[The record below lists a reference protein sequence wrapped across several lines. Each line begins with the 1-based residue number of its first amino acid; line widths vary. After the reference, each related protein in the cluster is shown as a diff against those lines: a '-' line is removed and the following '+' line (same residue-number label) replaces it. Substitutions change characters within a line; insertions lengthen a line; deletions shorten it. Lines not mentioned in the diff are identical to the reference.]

1 MKILA
6 ILAMG
11 LSIFGGRWDGQSR
24 FTVIDVVGGVE
35 VRSFDPVNGEGFRMQ
50 LPDNLEIEAV
60 GGRGKWLV
68 GKIGQAGNESWAAD
82 SVADYLGV
90 MYTTTKSWWE
100 WGSWFVTWREVDM
113 VKMGWVIPVRAV
125 DGVLVMKLTQTWE
138 TQGRELFTSQAVA
151 AQGWMVEVVN
161 ATGEA
166 GAAARAARRIESS
179 GMRVVKLDNRELIMD
194 DRCEVRSRKNV
205 NLLVRE
211 WGCKWVEDRSLGEK
225 EVVLTIG
232 KGS

>member
-35 VRSFDPVNGEGFRMQ
+35 VRSFDPVTGEGFKMK

-60 GGRGKWLV
+60 DGRGKWLSV
-68 GKIGQAGNESWAAD
+68 KIGQAGNESWAAD

-100 WGSWFVTWREVDM
+100 WGSWLVTWRRIDM
-113 VKMGWVIPVRAV
+113 VKMGWVRPVRAV
-125 DGVLVMKLTQTWE
+125 DGMEIMKLTQTWE
-138 TQGRELFTSQAVA
+138 TQGRELFISQAVA
-151 AQGWMVEVVN
+151 AQGWTVEVVN

-194 DRCEVRSRKNV
+194 DRCEVRSQKNV

-211 WGCKWVEDRSLGEK
+211 WGCKWVLDKGLGEK